1 MNYKDYRVAIATLGC
16 KVNTYESAT
25 IVESFEGSEVVDFSQ
40 DADIYI
46 INTCT
51 VTNRSDYKS
60 RNLIRKALKKKEL
73 NPKIKII
80 VTGCFAQRSPDE
92 IAEMGKI
99 DFIIDNQAKLDIAE
113 IVSGRDYAF
122 ADIMQAKD
130 FAYRPL
136 TSMLTHTRAYLKIQ
150 DGCDFYCSYCAI
162 PYGRGH
168 SRSARFEDVISQA
181 TIFAEQG
188 YKEIVLG
195 GVNIG
200 LYSSAAQT
208 PPVAQDAVPAKSSPV
223 VADSVPPTPQAIL
236 QPQDLAAVVKALA
249 NIPKLQLIRI
259 SSIEPQLFSSELIQK
274 LSQID
279 KLCPHF
285 HIALQS
291 GSDAV
296 LQAMER
302 KYDTAMVREMVNEIL
317 SLLPDAA
324 IGFDVI
330 CGFPSETDALFEQT
344 FNFLSS
350 LPISYLHVF
359 SYSKRKGTP
368 AATMPNQING
378 EIKTQRVRQLTSLSL
393 TKKEEY
399 ARLLKKQNPLIR
411 GVVELSE
418 NGSSESL
425 SDHYLR
431 IRVSEELPIGSLIS
445 LPADKLEFDLS

>member
-1 MNYKDYRVAIATLGC
+1 MNCKNYRIAIATLGC
-16 KVNTYESAT
+16 KVNSYESSA
-25 IVESFEGSEVVDFSQ
+25 IIESFGDCEVVDFAE

-51 VTNRSDYKS
+51 VTNRSDHKS

-73 NPKIKII
+73 NPKVKIV
-80 VTGCFAQRSPDE
+80 VTGCFAQRSADE
-92 IAEMGKI
+92 IAEMGDI

-113 IVSGRDYAF
+113 IISGRNYCF
-122 ADIMQAKD
+122 TDIMQAKD

-136 TSMLTHTRAYLKIQ
+136 SSMLTHTRAFQKIQ
-150 DGCDFYCSYCAI
+150 DGCDFYCSYCAV

-200 LYSSAAQT
+200 LYSSVAQT
-208 PPVAQDAVPAKSSPV
+208 PPVAQDAVPAESETK
-223 VADSVPPTPQAIL
+223 
-236 QPQDLAAVVKALA
+236 DLASVVQALSQ
-249 NIPKLQLIRI
+249 IPKLQLIRI
-259 SSIEPQLFSSELIQK
+259 SSIEPQLLSSALIHE
-274 LSQID
+274 LSQVD

-291 GSDAV
+291 GSDTI
-296 LQAMER
+296 LEAMGR
-302 KYDTAMVREMVNEIL
+302 KYDTTLVREMVDEIL
-317 SLLPDAA
+317 DLFPDAA

-330 CGFPSETDALFEQT
+330 CGFPGETDALFEQT
-344 FNFLSS
+344 LDFLSS

-359 SYSKRKGTP
+359 SFSKRKGTP
-368 AATMPNQING
+368 ADTMPNQVNG
-378 EIKTQRVRQLTSLSL
+378 KVKTQRAGQLTALSL
-393 TKKEEY
+393 AKKEEY

-411 GVVELSE
+411 GVVELAE

-445 LPADKLEFDLS
+445 VPADSLEFDLH

>member
-1 MNYKDYRVAIATLGC
+1 MNYKDYRIAIATLGC

-92 IAEMGKI
+92 IAEMGEI

-168 SRSARFEDVISQA
+168 SRSARFEDVIAQA
-181 TIFAEQG
+181 NIFAKQG

-200 LYSSAAQT
+200 LYSS
-208 PPVAQDAVPAKSSPV
+208 VAQDAVPAKSSPV

-236 QPQDLAAVVKALA
+236 QPQDLASVVQALA

-259 SSIEPQLFSSELIQK
+259 SSIEPQLFSTELIQK

-296 LQAMER
+296 LQAMCR
-302 KYDTAMVREMVNEIL
+302 KYTAALVRDMVNEIL
-317 SLLPDAA
+317 SLFPDAA

-378 EIKTQRVRQLTSLSL
+378 KIKTQRVRQLTSLSL